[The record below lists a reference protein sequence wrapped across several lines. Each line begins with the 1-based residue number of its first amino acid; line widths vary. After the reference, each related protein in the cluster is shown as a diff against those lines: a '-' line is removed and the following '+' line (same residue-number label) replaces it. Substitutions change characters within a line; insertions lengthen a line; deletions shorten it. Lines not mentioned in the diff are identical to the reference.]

1 MTAPGERPARLGVY
15 PGSFHPLTIAHVAI
29 IDAALQQL
37 DLARL
42 DLSISRAAFDKS
54 HLDAHLGERV
64 DALRRSFT
72 HRLEVGVIVTEHR
85 LIADV
90 ARGYDA
96 VVMGADKWHQL
107 HELRFYDGGVSA
119 RDAALAS
126 LPDVAVAPRRGW
138 SAPPEHRLHLSPN
151 FEGVS
156 ATAVRAG
163 RDEWRAPTGER

>member
-107 HELRFYDGGVSA
+107 HEL
-119 RDAALAS
+119 
-126 LPDVAVAPRRGW
+126 
-138 SAPPEHRLHLSPN
+138 
-151 FEGVS
+151 
-156 ATAVRAG
+156 
-163 RDEWRAPTGER
+163 